1 MIWPRLRSFFVT
13 HRRWIVGVPA
23 TILVVGA
30 LVYGRF
36 AFLSREYAARAG
48 RALDRG
54 DVPEAVAWLQKAAS
68 IELPGL
74 GWHEEARARLRRIR
88 DGHAATHP
96 EWSRMA
102 ELALGPSGVA
112 RQGAAGDARPP
123 RPDPLWRCFSGV
135 AFAAFVGCVF
145 LLIFRGFTPE
155 LALRLPQAR
164 LWGAGSIVFFT
175 AWAFLIRYA

>member
-1 MIWPRLRSFFVT
+1 MIWPRLRSLLVS
-13 HRRWIVGVPA
+13 HRRWLVGVPA
-23 TILVVGA
+23 VILVAGV

-36 AFLSREYAARAG
+36 AFLSREYASRAG
-48 RALDRG
+48 RALSRG
-54 DVPEAVAWLQKAAS
+54 DVPEAVAQLQKAAS

-74 GWHEEARARLRRIR
+74 GWHEEARARLRRLR
-88 DGHAATHP
+88 DDHAVSHP

-102 ELALGPSGVA
+102 GIALGSTPVGE
-112 RQGAAGDARPP
+112 ARPP
-123 RPDPLWRCFSGV
+123 RPDPLWRFFSGV
-135 AFAAFVGCVF
+135 AFAAFLGCVL

>member
-1 MIWPRLRSFFVT
+1 VIWPRLRSLLSS
-13 HRRWIVGVPA
+13 HRRWLVGVPA
-23 TILVVGA
+23 AVFVLLL

-36 AFLSREYAARAG
+36 AFLSREYASRAD

-54 DVPEAVAWLQKAAS
+54 DVPEAVAQLQKAAS

-74 GWHEEARARLRRIR
+74 GWHEEARTRLRRIR
-88 DGHAATHP
+88 DGHGVTHP

-102 ELALGPSGVA
+102 EIALGTSPA
-112 RQGAAGDARPP
+112 KEARPP
-123 RPDPLWRCFSGV
+123 GPDPLRRFFSGV